1 LNLPKQNVGLLL
13 ALSLMLTACSPA
25 PDAAPTEPAGPS
37 WSVVQTLARA
47 PQGGAPAIWTQSD
60 GSLRAAWIG
69 SDAAGVH
76 HDAVAVRPEVVEST
90 VVLPLP
96 PRVPRAQIGLPSL
109 NDALHLL
116 WLDLDE
122 ADQTPRLFSALLTP
136 DLQVE
141 RGPTPVSDQP
151 TQSYDAISAGGGRV
165 IAAWTGG
172 NLAEPALFWQQIDET
187 GLPFPPQRL
196 AENAHRPALL
206 RLNDGRILLF
216 WLNRI
221 DQSVYRAEVGGA
233 EAPTPIRVGTG
244 IALETSEY
252 LDELRIGMEHD
263 RLYLFWNITQGDG
276 AHITRF
282 ASAAPE
288 ATQWPTS
295 PQPLQLADST
305 RLFFAA
311 PLAEQNDQLWL
322 TATTGS
328 ELVLIEMQDG
338 QLKSSEVIQP
348 ETRLLSPA
356 RLLRGLNNEL
366 YAGYA
371 AVSEDG
377 LAELQ
382 IAVRR

>member
-1 LNLPKQNVGLLL
+1 
-13 ALSLMLTACSPA
+13 M
-25 PDAAPTEPAGPS
+25 
-37 WSVVQTLARA
+37 QTLARA
-47 PQGGAPAIWTQSD
+47 PQGAAPVLWTQTD

-69 SDAAGVH
+69 SDATGVH
-76 HDAVAVRPEVVEST
+76 HDAVIVRPEVVETT
-90 VVLPLP
+90 VVMPLP
-96 PRVPRAQIGLPSL
+96 PRVPRAQVGLPGL
-109 NDALHLL
+109 DDDLQLL

-165 IAAWTGG
+165 ITAWTGG
-172 NLAEPALFWQQIDET
+172 NLAEPALFWQEIDDT

-196 AENAHRPALL
+196 AENAQRPALL
-206 RLNDGRILLF
+206 RLRDGRVWLF
-216 WLNRI
+216 WLSRI
-221 DQSVYRAEVGGA
+221 DQSIYRTEVGGDVVP
-233 EAPTPIRVGTG
+233 APVRLGAG
-244 IALETSEY
+244 IALGEGEY
-252 LDELRIGMEHD
+252 LDELRVGMEHD

-276 AHITRF
+276 GHTTRF

-288 ATQWPTS
+288 ATQWLTP
-295 PQPLQLADST
+295 PQSLQLADST

-311 PLAEQNDQLWL
+311 PMAEQNDQLWL

-328 ELVLIEMQDG
+328 ELILVQMENG
-338 QLKSSEVIQP
+338 QLLSSEVIRP
-348 ETRLLSPA
+348 ETRLLAPA

-366 YAGYA
+366 YTAYA
-371 AVSEDG
+371 ALSEDG
-377 LAELQ
+377 LAELE